1 MKLKTIILIL
11 TMSLTCNLKAQT
23 EYSTCIDS
31 NTNCYITILENNY
44 IIQLLTSD
52 TDDDDECDV
61 LIGFEYSFGTIEY
74 NADGSIFTDYFRQNR
89 IVLKQSKDTL
99 FIKSGP
105 TFLKDKT
112 FVKCDFYPKEIPE
125 ELKASTHFDIKTE
138 LASYYSITNDEIK
151 NGKYTLDWEDEL
163 TINNGEFKLSYF
175 EIPISLGRYEQKGSV
190 VTFYNESNYP
200 EFYALIGSD
209 SITFKIVPGFRN
221 IDVTIKK

>member
-1 MKLKTIILIL
+1 
-11 TMSLTCNLKAQT
+11 MSLTCNLKAQT
-23 EYSTCIDS
+23 EYSTCINY
-31 NTNCYITILENNY
+31 NTDCYITILENNY
-44 IIQLLTSD
+44 IIQLLTSV
-52 TDDDDECDV
+52 TDDQELESD
-61 LIGFEYSFGTIEY
+61 YSFGTIEY
-74 NADGSIFTDYFRQNR
+74 NADSLIFVDYFRQSR

-112 FVKCDFYPKEIPE
+112 FVKCDFYPIEVPE

-163 TINNGEFKLSYF
+163 TINNGEFKLSHF
-175 EIPISLGRYEQKGSV
+175 EIPISSGRYEKKGSV

-209 SITFKIVPGFRN
+209 SITFKIVPRFGNRD
-221 IDVTIKK
+221 ITIKK